1 MVCLSCDA
9 PHVHIPISEVDQGV
23 AYGYD
28 YTVGNHCIRLIDM
41 GKSLCSRQHFKE
53 SMQLLCEIDPVGANE
68 LRDTQIRK
76 PARHIN
82 AFSCLLGTSSI
93 GDWL

>member
-9 PHVHIPISEVDQGV
+9 PHVHIPISRVDQGV

-41 GKSLCSRQHFKE
+41 GKSLCSRQHFKA
-53 SMQLLCEIDPVGANE
+53 SMQLLREADSDGVNG
-68 LRDTQIRK
+68 LRDTQIRD

-82 AFSCLLGTSSI
+82 ASSCLLGTSSI
-93 GDWL
+93 CD